1 MQFQKFGSRFVVR
14 LDRGEEIVATLQK
27 FCAEQKISLGTVSGI
42 GAVEHAILGFFE
54 TATKKYL
61 ARELPGGFELV
72 PLAGN
77 ISTQDGKIYLHLH
90 ANFADAEQK
99 TFGGHLSSAV
109 VSATCEIFIE
119 QIDGAVE
126 REFDEE
132 IGLNL
137 LKFISPKKN
146 VE

>member
-14 LDRGEEIVATLQK
+14 LDRGEEVVATLQN
-27 FCAEQKISLGTVSGI
+27 FCEQQKISLGSISGI
-42 GAVEHAILGFFE
+42 GAVERATVGFFE

-61 ARELPGGFELV
+61 ARELPGGFELA

-77 ISTQDGKIYLHLH
+77 ISTQSGETYLHLH
-90 ANFADAEQK
+90 ANLADEKQNAFA
-99 TFGGHLSSAV
+99 GHLSAAT
-109 VSATCEIFIE
+109 VSATCEIVIDA
-119 QIDGAVE
+119 IDGAVE
-126 REFDEE
+126 REFDSE

-137 LKFISPKKN
+137 LKFISPEKN